1 MRYLTHF
8 PALAVTA
15 LMAWAVPAQAD
26 GLSDLEA
33 FLKQTQQ
40 GRTTFTQVVTPPKK
54 DGQAQARAKT
64 SSGTFE
70 FQRPDR
76 FRFEYTKPF
85 EQTIVADGQT
95 LWLYDVDLNQA
106 SSRRQQEVLG
116 NTPAALLAAAADLKA
131 LGKVFELTSVA
142 SQDGTNWVL
151 AVPRQRDGQLQQVR
165 IGFKSGQLAA
175 LDILDSFGQRSLMTF
190 GAIDAQPG
198 FKAGHFRFTPPAGAS
213 IVQQ

>member
-1 MRYLTHF
+1 
-8 PALAVTA
+8 
-15 LMAWAVPAQAD
+15 
-26 GLSDLEA
+26 
-33 FLKQTQQ
+33 
-40 GRTTFTQVVTPPKK
+40 
-54 DGQAQARAKT
+54 
-64 SSGTFE
+64 
-70 FQRPDR
+70 
-76 FRFEYTKPF
+76 
-85 EQTIVADGQT
+85 VADGQT

-142 SQDGTNWVL
+142 SQDGTNWVQ

>member
-1 MRYLTHF
+1 MRYLTHL
-8 PALAVTA
+8 PALAAA
-15 LMAWAVPAQAD
+15 LMVWAVPAQAD

-142 SQDGTNWVL
+142 SQDGTNWVQ

>member
-1 MRYLTHF
+1 MRYLTHL
-8 PALAVTA
+8 PALAAA
-15 LMAWAVPAQAD
+15 LIVWAVPAQAD

-142 SQDGTNWVL
+142 SQDGTNWVQ

>member
-1 MRYLTHF
+1 MRISKLF
-8 PALAVTA
+8 GSVSLLLFAFLGG
-15 LMAWAVPAQAD
+15 PAQAD
-26 GLSDLEA
+26 GLGDLES

-40 GRTTFTQVVTPPKK
+40 GRATFTQVVTEPLKQ
-54 DGQAQARAKT
+54 GQTQARSKT

-106 SSRRQQEVLG
+106 SSRKQQDLLG

-131 LGKVFELTSVA
+131 LGKVFDLSSVA
-142 SQDGTNWVL
+142 SQDGTNWVQ
-151 AVPRQRDGQLQQVR
+151 AVPRQREGQLQQVR
-165 IGFKSGQLAA
+165 IGFKQGQLSA
-175 LDILDSFGQRSLMTF
+175 LEILDSFGQRSLMTF
-190 GAIDAQPG
+190 GPFDTQTG
-198 FKAGHFRFTPPAGAS
+198 FKPGHFRFTPPSGTEV
-213 IVQQ
+213 IRQ